1 MCERLRVLPLT
12 IYSSVGLSKSVCE
25 RYLLKLQIAVNE
37 CSPGTAEDAGVLA
50 F

>member
-25 RYLLKLQIAVNE
+25 RYGKLE
-37 CSPGTAEDAGVLA
+37 MAEDAAVLA